1 MAGIRR
7 STRIGVLTVGL
18 IWQAEMSGQ
27 QAVEQHEHQAPA
39 APLPAQDKEKSEMQH
54 MHHHGQIPTVKP
66 VFPRLGKGQEQI
78 VGTKYTL
85 DQLERMA
92 LTGNPTLGEAEA
104 EVRSAEGRRLQV
116 GLYPNPRIGFE
127 GEELRGGSYGG
138 GEQGFY
144 ITQPLITGGKLRL
157 NRRIVD
163 QEIQIARQEAV
174 AQRYRILNAV
184 RTAYVHVLAAQEMVA
199 TDKDLVEIAKNTL
212 KVAQQLHNIGQ
223 ADDTEV
229 LQAEIEDQQAEIG
242 VITDENSLR
251 RLWAGLLAVVA
262 NPELSMGGVTGSL
275 DTELPELGEEQLLD
289 PILKDSP
296 AVKIAQANVAR
307 SEAAV
312 SRARVETIPNLEFK
326 GGLQQNSEAIG
337 PTVGKV
343 GLQGFAEIGVEL
355 HIFDRN
361 QGSVQAARA
370 DVERARHELQRVSL
384 SLRDRTSNIYR
395 DYQNAKVVADRYV
408 TEILPRART
417 AYGLMVQRY
426 GLTLASYTQ
435 VLNLQRTLF
444 RLETDY
450 ITALETLKTNAV
462 ILQGFLLSGGLD
474 LPSATAGGDV
484 PPMTMG
490 LTPMMTVPMG
500 AR

>member
-1 MAGIRR
+1 M
-7 STRIGVLTVGL
+7 
-18 IWQAEMSGQ
+18 
-27 QAVEQHEHQAPA
+27 
-39 APLPAQDKEKSEMQH
+39 
-54 MHHHGQIPTVKP
+54 KP

-92 LTGNPTLGEAEA
+92 LTGNPTLAEAEA
-104 EVRSAEGRRLQV
+104 EVRSGEGRRLQV
-116 GLYPNPRIGFE
+116 GLHPNPRIGFE
-127 GEELRGGSYGG
+127 GEELRGGFYGG
-138 GEQGFY
+138 GEQGFF
-144 ITQPLITGGKLRL
+144 IAQPLITGGKLRL
-157 NRRIVD
+157 NRKIVD
-163 QEIQIARQEAV
+163 QEIQISRQEAV

-184 RTAYVHVLAAQEMVA
+184 RMAYVHVLAAQEMVA
-199 TDKDLVEIAKNTL
+199 TGKDLVEIAKNTL
-212 KVAQQLHNIGQ
+212 RVAQQLHNIGQ

-242 VITDENSLR
+242 VVTEENSLR
-251 RLWAGLLAVVA
+251 RVWTGLMTVIA
-262 NPELSMGGVTGSL
+262 NPGLSMGGVTGGL
-275 DTELPELGEEQLLD
+275 DTELPEIGEEQLLD
-289 PILKDSP
+289 SILKESP
-296 AVKIAQANVAR
+296 AIKIAQANVAR
-307 SEAAV
+307 AEAAV
-312 SRARVETIPNLEFK
+312 SRARVENIPNLELK

-337 PTVGKV
+337 PTRGKV

-370 DVERARHELQRVSL
+370 DVERARLELQRVSL

-395 DYQNAKVVADRYV
+395 DYQNAKIVAGRYGN
-408 TEILPRART
+408 EILPRARQ

-426 GLTLASYTQ
+426 GLTLASFTQ

-450 ITALETLKTNAV
+450 IAALGNLKTNAV

-474 LPSATAGGDV
+474 LPSGTAGGEV

-490 LTPMMTVPMG
+490 LTPMMNVPMG
-500 AR
+500 AK